1 MTNIL
6 IVGYYGLNNIG
17 DEAILSGMITSI
29 KKYIPDANFS
39 VITNNPDTTWSLH
52 RVNAVEHSFKKGL
65 PTFFKRGINNSEF
78 INIYKAIDDCDIFI
92 LGGGALLQDL
102 KFYYLPAMFS
112 SLSLAKLKG
121 KITVIYGIGAGPI
134 DTQFGQLLTRNLLN
148 NTDLV
153 TVRDGISKNVL
164 ENCGVDNVIQTID
177 PAFGIEVLAKED
189 LKSENTRENT
199 YVNSVVSSTLY
210 NWLHDSDI
218 FCNPAKPSSDL
229 QHRREVIASIYS
241 EIIEKYDKDIMFIP
255 TVNTDLEGYAETS
268 KLISI
273 RDKSHVMNY
282 KNDFNYIF
290 SLFSASD
297 ILVGMRLHSL
307 IFSTISGVP
316 FVPIS
321 YCSKVKSYLEL
332 VGMDEF
338 YLDVEDIC
346 DSEFKDNL
354 LTNFE
359 CIFKNKNT
367 YSKLLLGKA
376 EKFKQIS
383 LKNAKMV
390 SELIR

>member
-39 VITNNPDTTWSLH
+39 VITNNPNTTWSLH
-52 RVNAVEHSFKKGL
+52 KVNPVEHSFKKGL
-65 PTFFKRGINNSEF
+65 PSFFKRGFSNGEF

-134 DTQFGQLLTRNLLN
+134 DTQFGQLLTKRLLN
-148 NTDLV
+148 NVNLV
-153 TVRDGISKNVL
+153 TVRDSMSQNVL

-177 PAFGIEVLAKED
+177 PAFGIEVPITED
-189 LKSENTRENT
+189 LKLADSRENIP
-199 YVNSVVSSTLY
+199 VDSVISSTLY

-218 FCNPAKPSSDL
+218 FCNPTKPNSDL
-229 QHRREVIASIYS
+229 QHRREVVASIYS
-241 EIIEKYDKDIMFIP
+241 EMIDKYDKDIMFIP
-255 TVNTDLEGYAETS
+255 TVNTDLEGYS
-268 KLISI
+268 QMNKLISI
-273 RDKSHVMNY
+273 KNKSHVMNY

-290 SLFSASD
+290 SLFSTSD
-297 ILVGMRLHSL
+297 MLVGMRLHSL

-321 YCSKVKSYLEL
+321 YCGKVKSYLEL
-332 VGMDEF
+332 VGMDKF
-338 YLDVEDIC
+338 YLDVEDLC
-346 DSEFKDNL
+346 DSEFKDNF

-359 CIFKNKNT
+359 DIFKNKGT

-376 EKFKQIS
+376 NEFKQIS